1 MMRQL
6 IGARIELGI
15 GEAFVIEHQG
25 HCIWCLCGLP
35 GEQLRQGGGRD
46 LTPGIIPVA

>member
-1 MMRQL
+1 
-6 IGARIELGI
+6 
-15 GEAFVIEHQG
+15 
-25 HCIWCLCGLP
+25 LCGLP